1 MTYTEQLLAGFML
14 QHISKLLEA
23 YPITVGDFSYGQRV
37 ECREDQGNFTTVTVG
52 IIRGFEFFDDDS
64 DCETGLFYQVFVES
78 GKAVFPDGTVRD
90 VVSDYVERVRAED
103 IYPIDVVLPLVKS
116 EITV

>member
-1 MTYTEQLLAGFML
+1 MTYTEQLVAGLML

-37 ECREDQGNFTTVTVG
+37 ECREDRGDYTTVTYG

-64 DCETGLFYQVFVES
+64 HNDVGFFYQILVES
-78 GKAVFPDGTVRD
+78 GKAMFHDGSVRD

-103 IYPIDVVLPLVKS
+103 VYSINVVLPAVKK
-116 EITV
+116 ENVV

>member
-1 MTYTEQLLAGFML
+1 MTYTEQLVAGLML

-52 IIRGFEFFDDDS
+52 IIRGFEFFDGDS
-64 DCETGLFYQVFVES
+64 DCDVGLFYQVLVES
-78 GKAVFPDGTVRD
+78 GKAVFPDGTIRD
-90 VVSDYVERVRAED
+90 VVSDVVERVRAED
-103 IYPIDVVLPLVKS
+103 VYPLDVALPVLKT